1 MTRTGVI
8 IIAFT
13 IALALLT
20 AILIMAQFGAPLP
33 LDKLPEPLEPIEPMP
48 PEPEPYQYITPAE
61 RELIAR
67 VCHTEARGEG
77 MVGMMAVAEV
87 ILNRLYDGRF
97 GATIAD
103 ICVAREFHGLN
114 QSVSE
119 IAQGAY
125 MAVDSVF
132 KHGNYAGTNRA
143 LYFCT
148 NNTNPDRIKK
158 GLRKVAEIMNHSFYT
173 D

>member
-33 LDKLPEPLEPIEPMP
+33 LDEIEIEYKVA
-48 PEPEPYQYITPAE
+48 EPEQSKPYHYITDTE

-67 VCHTEARGEG
+67 VCYTEARSEG
-77 MVGMMAVAEV
+77 IAGMMAVAEV
-87 ILNRLYDGRF
+87 VLNRLYDGRF

-103 ICVAREFHGLN
+103 ICVAREFHGLK
-114 QSVSE
+114 QSVLNV
-119 IAQGAY
+119 AQNAY
-125 MAVDSVF
+125 TAVDNVF
-132 KHGNYAGTNRA
+132 MDGEYAGTDRA

-148 NNTNPDRIKK
+148 NDTDPDEIKK
-158 GLRKVAEIMNHSFYT
+158 GLRKVAEIGKHNFYT

>member
-13 IALALLT
+13 VALALLT
-20 AILIMAQFGAPLP
+20 AILIMAQIGAPIP
-33 LDKLPEPLEPIEPMP
+33 LDRIDVEIEYKVAEPEQIEPHH
-48 PEPEPYQYITPAE
+48 YITDTE

-77 MVGMMAVAEV
+77 IAGMMAVAEV
-87 ILNRLYDGRF
+87 VLNRLYDGRF

-103 ICVAREFHGLN
+103 ICVAREFHGLK
-114 QSVSE
+114 QSVLNV
-119 IAQGAY
+119 AQNAY
-125 MAVDSVF
+125 TAVDNVF
-132 KHGNYAGTNRA
+132 MDGEYAGTDRA

-148 NNTNPDRIKK
+148 NDTNPDGIKK
-158 GLRKVAEIMNHSFYT
+158 GLRKVAEIGKHSFYV

>member
-33 LDKLPEPLEPIEPMP
+33 LDEIDVEIEYKVA
-48 PEPEPYQYITPAE
+48 EPERPKPYHYITEAE

-77 MVGMMAVAEV
+77 IAGMMAVAEV

>member
-1 MTRTGVI
+1 M
-8 IIAFT
+8 
-13 IALALLT
+13 
-20 AILIMAQFGAPLP
+20 
-33 LDKLPEPLEPIEPMP
+33 DEIEIEYKVETEQPKQ
-48 PEPEPYQYITPAE
+48 YHYITDTE

-67 VCHTEARGEG
+67 VCYTEARSEG
-77 MVGMMAVAEV
+77 IAGMMAVAEV
-87 ILNRLYDGRF
+87 VLIRLYDGRF

-158 GLRKVAEIMNHSFYT
+158 GLRRWRRLASMCFILT
-173 D
+173 